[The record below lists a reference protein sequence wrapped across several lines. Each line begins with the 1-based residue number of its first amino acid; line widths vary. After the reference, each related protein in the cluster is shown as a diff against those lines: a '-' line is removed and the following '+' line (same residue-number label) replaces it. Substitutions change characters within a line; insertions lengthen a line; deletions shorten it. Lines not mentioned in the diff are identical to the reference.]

1 MAVVASE
8 HVCELIARTRITGYM
23 YTIELRQLWL
33 VLKSL
38 LARLALISG
47 VGNYTRNVNTINH
60 FTVGLF
66 RANVNK

>member
-1 MAVVASE
+1 MANE
-8 HVCELIARTRITGYM
+8 HVCELIARTRITGYI
-23 YTIELRQLWL
+23 YLIELRQLWL

-38 LARLALISG
+38 LVRLALISG
-47 VGNYTRNVNTINH
+47 LGDYTRNVNTINH